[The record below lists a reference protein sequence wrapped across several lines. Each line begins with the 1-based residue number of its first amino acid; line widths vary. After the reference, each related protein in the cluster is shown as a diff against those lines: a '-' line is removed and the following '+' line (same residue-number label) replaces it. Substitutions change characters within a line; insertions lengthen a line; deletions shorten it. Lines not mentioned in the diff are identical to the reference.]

1 MKVTFPHMGNLYIVV
16 RALLETLGVEV
27 VVPPLSSK
35 RTLTLGTL
43 YSPEFACL
51 PMKVNLGNFIEA
63 YEQGADTVVMAG
75 GIGPCRFG
83 YYAQVQQEILR
94 DLGYDLDMV
103 VLEPPEKHISE
114 LVVRIKKVTGQ
125 NSWFQAIK
133 AIRFAW
139 SKAKGIDQ
147 VEKMVHLVRPRE
159 YQKGVTT
166 KVYQQ
171 FLQEIDQANTIK
183 EVDGVI
189 QQTLDDL
196 RDVPADWNR
205 PCVKVG
211 LVGEIYVLLEPFINL
226 EIERHL
232 GEMGVEVSRSIYL
245 SEWINEH
252 LLMNLLSTV
261 NNSHEAR
268 KAAKP
273 YLNHFIGGHG
283 QDTVG
288 HTVQYA
294 QEGYHGVIQLA
305 PFTCMPEIVAESI
318 LPQVRNDFSIP
329 TLSLVIDEHAGEA
342 GVITRLEAF
351 VDLLSRQMSLAKS
364 GGIQ

>member
-1 MKVTFPHMGNLYIVV
+1 MKLTFPHMGNLHIVV

-35 RTLTLGTL
+35 RTLSLGTL
-43 YSPEFACL
+43 HAPEFACL

-63 YEQGADTVVMAG
+63 HEIGADTIVMAG

-83 YYAQVQQEILR
+83 YYAQVQQEILQ
-94 DLGYDLDMV
+94 DLGCNMDMV

-114 LVVRIKKVTGQ
+114 LVIRIKKVTGQ
-125 NSWFQAIK
+125 NSWLQVMK
-133 AIRFAW
+133 ALRFAW
-139 SKAKGIDQ
+139 AKAKGIDA
-147 VEKMVHLVRPRE
+147 VEKMVHVVRPRE
-159 YQKGVTT
+159 YQKGVSS
-166 KVYQQ
+166 KVYDQ
-171 FLQEIDQANTIK
+171 FLREIDQASSYK
-183 EVDGVI
+183 AVERVI

-196 RDVPADWNR
+196 NDVPADWRR

-232 GEMGVEVSRSIYL
+232 GEMGVEITRSIYL

-252 LLMNLLSTV
+252 LFMNLLGSVKTG
-261 NNSHEAR
+261 HDAR

-294 QEGYHGVIQLA
+294 KAGYQGVIQLA

-318 LPQVRNDFSIP
+318 LPQVRNDFNIP

-364 GGIQ
+364 GGI